1 MDKNE
6 VIVSLIGNLMKF
18 HEIERNEKNN
28 SVKFYAAFI
37 AGGVAMIVGLDKLD
51 NSIEDI
57 FIKYLAISTIVIIN
71 FLILR
76 KLIAVRIASNNIYDD
91 YGRAVNY
98 LMSELSTAENNDE
111 ISNIFKNYCGAKDYK
126 RKLLPRHSADRL
138 EIVGLSRINVLFS
151 QCYLIPTYELLEY
164 YGFVDANASGLALLV
179 SSGPAFI
186 FLILQSISIVVGM
199 MNITSDFIFRA
210 RTGAGVQESYLE

>member
-6 VIVSLIGNLMKF
+6 IIVALIGNLMKF

-37 AGGVAMIVGLDKLD
+37 AGGVALILGIDKLGSTVD
-51 NSIEDI
+51 DI
-57 FIKYLAISTIVIIN
+57 LIKYLAISTIVIIN

-91 YGRAVNY
+91 YGRAVNF
-98 LMSELSTAENNDE
+98 LMNELSKTEGNEE
-111 ISNIFKNYCGAKDYK
+111 IKSIFRNYCGIKDYK

-138 EIVGLSRINVLFS
+138 EIVGLSRINILFS
-151 QCYLIPTYELLEY
+151 QCFLIPTYELLEY
-164 YGFVDANASGLALLV
+164 YKFADSKKTGLDLLV
-179 SSGPAFI
+179 SSGSAFL
-186 FLILQSISIVVGM
+186 FLILLSLAMIVIM
-199 MNITSDFIFRA
+199 IYITSDLVFRA
-210 RTGAGVQESYLE
+210 RSGAGVQESYLE